1 MMKRNSRKYVNKT
14 REMLQKEL
22 LESLEKE
29 QLPWEAEWSII
40 RTPFQSYNY
49 NSGKKYSG
57 INVLLLEIVSHKRK
71 YISNAWMTYNQIKE
85 RHDEEAKSI
94 LGQLRR
100 NHDLIEEAESMDRSF
115 MKPEKYDDTETKLKE
130 SLLSGY
136 GVANSSQE
144 ELVEKYNQE
153 IAVMRKIYPDVFK
166 DSGIEALQSPYWHL
180 ENAKN
185 QGVPVE
191 FYQPYDK
198 KNHKNLTIRE
208 YDEIMKGD
216 DVERKHEVTIIIKN
230 YTVFNG
236 SLIKHIRLKE
246 EDRIR
251 RIGQKN
257 ERTFDAEMVDDILNT
272 YMRNEGIGLNEDIS
286 NSQAY
291 YTPVTDSITLP
302 SADQFSSF
310 EGYLATKAHEVI
322 HSTGIEKRLNR
333 DQGGMFGDE
342 RYAIEELVAETGSAM
357 LCAELGISDE
367 SRVKNHTAYFQSWA
381 SQVKD
386 EPEKI
391 FQALKNADRA
401 VDFVEKRGELQEK
414 LQLSKEAALGQAE
427 RNKSI
432 SL

>member
-1 MMKRNSRKYVNKT
+1 MMKRNSRKYINKT

-40 RTPFQSYNY
+40 RTPFQGYNY
-49 NSGKKYSG
+49 NSGRKYSG
-57 INVLLLEIVSHKRK
+57 INILLLEIVSHRRE

-85 RHDEEAKSI
+85 RHDEEANS
-94 LGQLRR
+94 LLEQLRK
-100 NHDLIEEAESMDRSF
+100 NHSLLKEAGSRDGSF
-115 MKPEKYDDTETKLKE
+115 MKPEEYDEAEKELKE
-130 SLLSGY
+130 SLISGY
-136 GVANSSQE
+136 GVANDSQE
-144 ELVEKYNQE
+144 VLVEKYNQE
-153 IAVMRKIYPDVFK
+153 LAAIMKIYPDVFQ
-166 DSGIEALQSPYWHL
+166 DSGMKALQPPHWHL

-185 QGVPVE
+185 QGVPIE

-208 YDEIMKGD
+208 YDDIMKGD
-216 DVERKHEVTIIIKN
+216 DVDRKHEVTIIIKN

-246 EDRIR
+246 EERISCL
-251 RIGQKN
+251 GQNN
-257 ERTFDAEMVDDILNT
+257 ERTVDAEMVDDILNT
-272 YMRNEGIGLNEDIS
+272 YMRNEGIRLNEDIS

-291 YTPVTDSITLP
+291 YAPGTDSITLP

-322 HSTGIEKRLNR
+322 HSTGTKNRLNR

-342 RYAIEELVAETGSAM
+342 RYAIEELVAETGSVI

-386 EPEKI
+386 EPERI
-391 FQALKNADRA
+391 FQAIKNADRA
-401 VDFVEKRGELQEK
+401 VDFVEKRGEMQQKIK
-414 LQLSKEAALGQAE
+414 LSREAALGQSE
-427 RNKSI
+427 KGI
-432 SL
+432 FL